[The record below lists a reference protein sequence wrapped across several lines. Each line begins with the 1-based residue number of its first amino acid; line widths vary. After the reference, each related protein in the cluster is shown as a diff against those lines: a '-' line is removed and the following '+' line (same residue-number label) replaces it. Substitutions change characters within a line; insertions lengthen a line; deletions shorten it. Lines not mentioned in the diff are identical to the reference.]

1 MTIIN
6 ADDYTAFEAF
16 AEYSGGANAAPATLR
31 LTPAN
36 PNTPPIEAH
45 LTAAD
50 RRMRLTLP
58 RAPPRTG
65 RAHISNRPSTG

>member
-6 ADDYTAFEAF
+6 ADGYTAFEAF

-45 LTAAD
+45 LTAAEASASSP
-50 RRMRLTLP
+50 RI